1 VFDLLKKS
9 ISGFVGK
16 LTGKKEKEEPA
27 KAPEAVFKVGE
38 APEIT
43 EGQKAEEPQVG
54 RKAPRA
60 APAVSEKAEKPEPVE
75 KPKPAVIAEKQK
87 PGKTPEARGAP
98 KLIVEAK
105 KPAEKVEKAREE
117 PKPAQAPKPPKVE
130 KPPWHRVQEAVE
142 PPERRIAPEAA
153 RPPEL
158 KRKPELEVGQV
169 AVKETE
175 KLERKVKR
183 GIFEAVRETVSG
195 AAEIREGE
203 IGELLEEL
211 ELGLLESDVALE
223 VADGIRDELKKRVVG
238 AKVPKGKTA
247 EFIREQLKEVLVSLV
262 KSPKAFS
269 IPERVKASAKPV
281 KIMVL
286 GPNGSGK
293 TTTIAKIT
301 KMLQDA
307 GFTVAIAASDTFRAA
322 AAEQLIHHGD
332 KLGVKV
338 ISGAYGSDPTA
349 LAFDAVEY
357 AKAHGIDAV
366 LIDTAG
372 RQDTNINLINQLRKM
387 NRVIAPDMKIYV
399 GESIAGNAIA
409 EQARTFNKEIGLD
422 GVVLTKLDCDPKGGT
437 VVSITKLTGVPI
449 IYVGTGQ
456 GYSDIE
462 RFDAEKTIG
471 EILS

>member
-1 VFDLLKKS
+1 MFDLLKKS
-9 ISGFVGK
+9 ISGFVGRI
-16 LTGKKEKEEPA
+16 TGRKGEEGPA
-27 KAPEAVFKVGE
+27 EAPEAVSGARE
-38 APEIT
+38 APKII
-43 EGQKAEEPQVG
+43 EE
-54 RKAPRA
+54 RKPEVEPRIEKGAPKA
-60 APAVSEKAEKPEPVE
+60 APAVSEKAEKPKTAG
-75 KPKPAVIAEKQK
+75 KPKPAVIAEKAAPVADPKHGKK
-87 PGKTPEARGAP
+87 PEPPAVAEKP
-98 KLIVEAK
+98 KPVVETK
-105 KPAEKVEKAREE
+105 EPAEKVERAREG
-117 PKPAQAPKPPKVE
+117 PKPLKAE
-130 KPPWHRVQEAVE
+130 R
-142 PPERRIAPEAA
+142 PPERRIIPEAVK
-153 RPPEL
+153 PPEQK
-158 KRKPELEVGQV
+158 KRPELEVGQV
-169 AVKETE
+169 AERAPERLE
-175 KLERKVKR
+175 KKVRK

-195 AAEIREGE
+195 TSEIKEGE
-203 IGELLEEL
+203 IGELLDEL

-223 VADGIRDELKKRVVG
+223 VADSIKDELKRRVVG

-247 EFIREQLKEVLVSLV
+247 EFIRGQLGEVLVSLV

-269 IPERVKASAKPV
+269 IPERVRASAKPV
-281 KIMVL
+281 KMMVM
-286 GPNGSGK
+286 GPNGAGK

-307 GFTVAIAASDTFRAA
+307 GFTVAIAAADTFRAA

-357 AKAHGIDAV
+357 AKAHKIDVV

-372 RQDTNINLINQLRKM
+372 RQDTNINLLNQLRKM

-409 EQARTFNKEIGLD
+409 EQVRAFDKEMGLD

-437 VVSITKLTGVPI
+437 VVSITKMTGVPI

-462 RFDAEKTIG
+462 RFDAEKIIG

>member
-1 VFDLLKKS
+1 M
-9 ISGFVGK
+9 
-16 LTGKKEKEEPA
+16 
-27 KAPEAVFKVGE
+27 
-38 APEIT
+38 
-43 EGQKAEEPQVG
+43 
-54 RKAPRA
+54 
-60 APAVSEKAEKPEPVE
+60 
-75 KPKPAVIAEKQK
+75 
-87 PGKTPEARGAP
+87 
-98 KLIVEAK
+98 
-105 KPAEKVEKAREE
+105 EKAREHVA
-117 PKPAQAPKPPKVE
+117 KPVEAPKPPRVD
-130 KPPWHRVQEAVE
+130 KPQELVPEAVK
-142 PPERRIAPEAA
+142 PPERRAIPEVVK
-153 RPPEL
+153 PPEQ
-158 KRKPELEVGQV
+158 KRKPGLEVGQV

-175 KLERKVKR
+175 KLEKKVRK
-183 GIFEAVRETVSG
+183 GIFEAVKETVSG
-195 AAEIREGE
+195 TAEIREGE

-223 VADGIRDELKKRVVG
+223 VADGITEELKKRVVG
-238 AKVPKGKTA
+238 TKVPKGKTA
-247 EFIREQLKEVLVSLV
+247 EFIHEQLKEVLISLV

-269 IPERVKASAKPV
+269 IPERVKVSAKPV

-307 GFTVAIAASDTFRAA
+307 GFTVAIAAADTFRAA

-357 AKAHGIDAV
+357 AKAHNIDVV

-409 EQARTFNKEIGLD
+409 DQARTFNKEIGLD

-462 RFDAEKTIG
+462 RFDAEKIIG

>member
-1 VFDLLKKS
+1 MFDLLKRS

-16 LTGKKEKEEPA
+16 ITGRKEKEEPA
-27 KAPEAVFKVGE
+27 KGPEPVFEGRE
-38 APEIT
+38 APEIK
-43 EGQKAEEPQVG
+43 EG
-54 RKAPRA
+54 RKPAP
-60 APAVSEKAEKPEPVE
+60 VILEKAEKPKSVE
-75 KPKPAVIAEKQK
+75 KPEPAVAAEKQK
-87 PGKTPEARGAP
+87 HE
-98 KLIVEAK
+98 K
-105 KPAEKVEKAREE
+105 KPVAREVPKPTAVVETKKTAPEKVEKAREG
-117 PKPAQAPKPPKVE
+117 PKPPVVE
-130 KPPWHRVQEAVE
+130 KPPEQR
-142 PPERRIAPEAA
+142 
-153 RPPEL
+153 
-158 KRKPELEVGQV
+158 RKPDLEVGQV

-175 KLERKVKR
+175 KLEKKVRK

-195 AAEIREGE
+195 TAEIREGE

-223 VADGIRDELKKRVVG
+223 VADSIKEELKRRVVG

-247 EFIREQLKEVLVSLV
+247 EFIREQLRGVLVSLV

-269 IPERVKASAKPV
+269 IIERVRGLPKPV
-281 KIMVL
+281 KMMVL
-286 GPNGSGK
+286 GPNGAGK

-307 GFTVAIAASDTFRAA
+307 GFTVAIAAADTFRAA

-357 AKAHGIDAV
+357 AKAHKIDVV

-409 EQARTFNKEIGLD
+409 EQARAFNKEIGLD

-437 VVSITKLTGVPI
+437 VVSITKMTGVPI

-462 RFDAEKTIG
+462 MFDAEKIIG